1 MCVCV
6 TSVCPTCGGYEFAQH
21 LRADLRQSLS
31 RLCRAAP
38 VWRDAA
44 AGGGR
49 AGGAGDSPAVRE
61 EVGKSVLCDEA
72 LGKCAEGVYKK
83 KKSPF
88 CAGRERLCRRR
99 CRERDL

>member
-61 EVGKSVLCDEA
+61 EVGKSVLCDKA
-72 LGKCAEGVYKK
+72 LGVKTVVKTVV
-83 KKSPF
+83 KSLE
-88 CAGRERLCRRR
+88 ERLM
-99 CRERDL
+99 